1 MWKDLKLI
9 TDGFYCYIVC
19 VTFCNDSKKQPEEM
33 NKLLHNSAPMQLLK
47 DVSMFAFKPQCSLW
61 PKVCRQSHEL
71 LFRSYNILKLRCI
84 MFIKMTRCRSRTS
97 CHLDQLIW
105 LDQRSHTRHH
115 KLKLGDPHC
124 CNFPPKVLKWFNLV
138 TNLWLRVVFHGEG
151 SCSWRGGWDEAQSI
165 ISNLRPA
172 SAYNEV
178 FLDDTEL
185 QQFVSFPFA
194 TTWFWTSLIQLL
206 LNGSKFLQLVFF
218 KNIWN

>member
-151 SCSWRGGWDEAQSI
+151 SCSWRGGWHEWQSVI
-165 ISNLRPA
+165 CNLRPA

-178 FLDDTEL
+178 FFRWYGASTLCLFSFCDHLVLNITDTVVAKRE
-185 QQFVSFPFA
+185 
-194 TTWFWTSLIQLL
+194 
-206 LNGSKFLQLVFF
+206 
-218 KNIWN
+218 

>member
-1 MWKDLKLI
+1 MSLSKI
-9 TDGFYCYIVC
+9 FNVERPQTDYWWLFLLYCVCYILQRQQKAARG
-19 VTFCNDSKKQPEEM
+19 SWEM

-84 MFIKMTRCRSRTS
+84 VFIKMTRCPSRTS
-97 CHLDQLIW
+97 CHLDQLTW
-105 LDQRSHTRHH
+105 LDHRS
-115 KLKLGDPHC
+115 GG
-124 CNFPPKVLKWFNLV
+124 NVLKWFNLI
-138 TNLWLRVVFHGEG
+138 TNLWLRVVFHVEG
-151 SCSWRGGWDEAQSI
+151 SCSWRGGWHEAQSI
-165 ISNLRPA
+165 ICNLRPA

-185 QQFVSFPFA
+185 QHFVSFPFA

-206 LNGSKFLQLVFF
+206 LNGSKFLQLVFL

>member
-1 MWKDLKLI
+1 
-9 TDGFYCYIVC
+9 
-19 VTFCNDSKKQPEEM
+19 M

-84 MFIKMTRCRSRTS
+84 VFIKMTRCRSRTS

-115 KLKLGDPHC
+115 QLKLGGPHC

-151 SCSWRGGWDEAQSI
+151 SCSWRGGWDEGQSI
-165 ISNLRPA
+165 ICNLRPA
-172 SAYNEV
+172 SAYN
-178 FLDDTEL
+178 D
-185 QQFVSFPFA
+185 
-194 TTWFWTSLIQLL
+194 
-206 LNGSKFLQLVFF
+206 VFF
-218 KNIWN
+218 RWYGASTVCLFSFCDLLVLNITDTVVAKRE